1 MKVVMTGAAGGV
13 GTMTRRHLVGTFEQM
28 IVSDRREI
36 TELHDGETFV
46 QADLTDM
53 AAMERLLEGADGIIH
68 LGGQP
73 VEADWEAVHSANI
86 VGLYN
91 TYEAA
96 RRQGCTRIVFATTN
110 HVVGY
115 YRRQQTIDHTAMPR
129 PDSRYG
135 VSKAFGEALGRMYAD
150 KYGLRVLNIRIGNVD
165 EQPRRRAPA
174 LHLGQP
180 ARSRPAVPDRAH
192 APGDPLRD
200 RLRRLSEC
208 AHLVGQLATPT
219 ASATDHRTR
228 PRTTPSRFTR
238 RAAKTP
244 RTRSPPSSTAA
255 RSARSSSRATCAAS
269 GEACGSLR
277 QRDALPRSA

>member
-1 MKVVMTGAAGGV
+1 MRVVMTGAAGSV
-13 GTMTRRHLVGTFEQM
+13 GMMTRPHLAGVFGQL

-36 TELHDGETFV
+36 TELHEGEAFV

-73 VEADWEAVHSANI
+73 VEADWEAVHGANI

-115 YRRQQTIDHTAMPR
+115 YRRQRTIDHTALPR

-165 EQPRRRAPA
+165 Q
-174 LHLGQP
+174 
-180 ARSRPAVPDRAH
+180 RPLDV
-192 APGDPLRD
+192 
-200 RLRRLSEC
+200 RRLSIWVSPRDL
-208 AHLVGQLATPT
+208 AQLFRIGLTHPDIHFEIVYGV
-219 ASATDHRTR
+219 SDN
-228 PRTTPSRFTR
+228 
-238 RAAKTP
+238 
-244 RTRSPPSSTAA
+244 A
-255 RSARSSSRATCAAS
+255 RSWWDNANAYRLGYAPEDAAEDYAEQVYAAS
-269 GEACGSLR
+269 RENPEDPIAAQFHGGPFCAIEFAGDVR
-277 QRDALPRSA
+277 RIR

>member
-13 GTMTRRHLVGTFEQM
+13 GTMTRPHLVGAFDQM

-53 AAMERLLEGADGIIH
+53 AAMERLLEGADGLIH

-86 VGLYN
+86 MGLYN

-115 YRRQQTIDHTAMPR
+115 YRRQRTIDHTALPR

-165 EQPRRRAPA
+165 Q
-174 LHLGQP
+174 
-180 ARSRPAVPDRAH
+180 RPVDV
-192 APGDPLRD
+192 
-200 RLRRLSEC
+200 RRLSIWVSPRDL
-208 AHLVGQLATPT
+208 AQLFRIGLTHPDIHFEIVYGV
-219 ASATDHRTR
+219 SDN
-228 PRTTPSRFTR
+228 
-238 RAAKTP
+238 
-244 RTRSPPSSTAA
+244 A
-255 RSARSSSRATCAAS
+255 RSWWDNANAYRLGYAPEDAAEDYAEQVYAAS
-269 GEACGSLR
+269 RENPEDPIAAQFHGGPFCAIEFAGDVR
-277 QRDALPRSA
+277 RIR

>member
-13 GTMTRRHLVGTFEQM
+13 GTMTRPHLVGAFDQM

-53 AAMERLLEGADGIIH
+53 AAMERLLEGADGLIH

-86 VGLYN
+86 IGLYN

-135 VSKAFGEALGRMYAD
+135 VSKAYGEALGRFYAD
-150 KYGLRVLNIRIGNVD
+150 KYGLRVFNIRIGNFDVKPVD
-165 EQPRRRAPA
+165 R
-174 LHLGQP
+174 
-180 ARSRPAVPDRAH
+180 
-192 APGDPLRD
+192 
-200 RLRRLSEC
+200 RRLSIWVSPRD
-208 AHLVGQLATPT
+208 LVQLIRIGLEHPDIKFEIFYGASDNAAAWWDNSNARKFGYKPT
-219 ASATDHRTR
+219 GKAED
-228 PRTTPSRFTR
+228 F
-238 RAAKTP
+238 RAQAM
-244 RTRSPPSSTAA
+244 
-255 RSARSSSRATCAAS
+255 
-269 GEACGSLR
+269 EA
-277 QRDALPRSA
+277 QQALPPDPVGERYQGGPFCSDEYDADQRG

>member
-1 MKVVMTGAAGGV
+1 MRVVMTGAAGGV
-13 GTMTRRHLVGTFEQM
+13 GTMTRPHLVGHFDQM

-46 QADLTDM
+46 RADLTDM
-53 AAMERLLEGADGIIH
+53 AAMEQLLEGADGIIH

-129 PDSRYG
+129 PNSRYG

-150 KYGLRVLNIRIGNVD
+150 KYGLRVFNIRIGNVD
-165 EQPRRRAPA
+165 
-174 LHLGQP
+174 H
-180 ARSRPAVPDRAH
+180 RPADV
-192 APGDPLRD
+192 
-200 RLRRLSEC
+200 RRLSIWVSPRDLAQLFRIGLTHPAVHFEIVYGASKNVRAWWDNANAYRLGYEPQDEAEDYAEHAHAVTREHPEDQIGAQFHGGPFC
-208 AHLVGQLATPT
+208 AIEFAGDV
-219 ASATDHRTR
+219 
-228 PRTTPSRFTR
+228 R
-238 RAAKTP
+238 RI
-244 RTRSPPSSTAA
+244 R
-255 RSARSSSRATCAAS
+255 
-269 GEACGSLR
+269 
-277 QRDALPRSA
+277 